1 MPRPFFGK
9 GSELKITCT
18 RKPDTGSKKAGRGLA
33 LSIDAMLIKPIQRMT
48 RYLLFL
54 TSLTSTCSKLGYQSA
69 VLDLSSA
76 LEVMRGTVSH
86 TNTLTWVG
94 GMHCCPL
101 DLSALGLLLK
111 SGTVREGSGEHC
123 FNSSLYAG
131 VGNLLVVPKIKEFS
145 SAVSC
150 NDFLINHY
158 C

>member
-1 MPRPFFGK
+1 MMRKYGRYCINSGLALKTVQDHHKFF
-9 GSELKITCT
+9 S
-18 RKPDTGSKKAGRGLA
+18 SYQQQRGLA

-76 LEVMRGTVSH
+76 LEVMRATVSH

-111 SGTVREGSGEHC
+111 SGTVREGSG
-123 FNSSLYAG
+123 NIA
-131 VGNLLVVPKIKEFS
+131 
-145 SAVSC
+145 
-150 NDFLINHY
+150 LIHHY
-158 C
+158 MREWGIFWSIGCGQN